1 MRDIPQ
7 VVQDVNVFIDGRGYL
22 GVTKKLKIPTIE
34 FEMLES
40 KSALSTNYNMGVLKA
55 TEMEFTISKCD
66 LNQFKAMGL
75 NVWGTGLPFLFKA
88 SVHQSGAAKDKA
100 LALAVTGDIIS
111 WEMSDIESAKEVEIT
126 IKLCAHFLSL
136 TINGVPMMLK
146 DSKNMICI
154 LGGVDYMAQVRANL
168 GE

>member
-40 KSALSTNYNMGVLKA
+40 KSALSSNYNMGVLKA

-75 NVWGTGLPFLFKA
+75 NVWGVGLPFLFKA
-88 SVHQSGAAKDKA
+88 SVHQSGTA
-100 LALAVTGDIIS
+100 
-111 WEMSDIESAKEVEIT
+111 
-126 IKLCAHFLSL
+126 
-136 TINGVPMMLK
+136 
-146 DSKNMICI
+146 
-154 LGGVDYMAQVRANL
+154 
-168 GE
+168 